1 MSTISDAPAFSVRGL
16 SIDYTARGERNRVI
30 EGLEFT
36 VDEGEF
42 ISICGPS
49 GTGKTTLLRALT
61 GLLPPAAGSRVEYR
75 GAQVVGPP
83 DGVVIVF
90 QNYAASLLPWRT
102 VARNVELGLEGVLP
116 KAERRARVAEALDMV
131 GLADRGARLPWQL
144 SGGMQQRVQIA
155 RALAMRPN
163 VLLMDE
169 PFGALDA
176 MTKASMQD
184 ELLRLREQTGATVV
198 FVTHDI
204 DEAVYL
210 SDRVFVINGSPASIS
225 HEFAIDLPQPREQ
238 LTTKAHPRFL
248 ELRRNVHDAVHSS
261 RGGHG

>member
-1 MSTISDAPAFSVRGL
+1 LKTITATAAFTVRGL
-16 SIDYTARGERNRVI
+16 SIDYVTRTHTNRVI
-30 EGLEFT
+30 EGIDFD
-36 VDEGEF
+36 VMAGEF
-42 ISICGPS
+42 LSIAGPS
-49 GTGKTTLLRALT
+49 GTGKTTLLRALS
-61 GLLPPAAGSRVEYR
+61 GLLQPVAGSIISYHGRPV
-75 GAQVVGPP
+75 AAPP

-102 VARNVELGLEGVLP
+102 IARNVELGLEGVMS
-116 KAERRARVAEALDMV
+116 KAERRERVNEALELV
-131 GLADRGARLPWQL
+131 GLSNRGDDYPWRL

-155 RALAMRPN
+155 RALAMRPE

-184 ELLRLREQTGATVV
+184 ELLRLREATGATVV

-210 SDRVFVINGSPASIS
+210 SDRVLIINGSPAAIS
-225 HEFAIDLPQPREQ
+225 HQVVVDLPRPRNQ
-238 LTTKAHPRFL
+238 MTTKEDERYLH
-248 ELRRNVHDAVHSS
+248 LRHQVHSAVHATA
-261 RGGHG
+261 GGA